1 MELVQKAM
9 QDKSAYTKVAH
20 TRLEAR
26 THRKG
31 VELCRD
37 VAQDRFAS
45 SATFLFSI

>member
-1 MELVQKAM
+1 MELVRKAM
-9 QDKSAYTKVAH
+9 QDKAVYTKVAQ

-37 VAQDRFAS
+37 TAQDR
-45 SATFLFSI
+45 